1 MIMLVRSMN
10 FSSASQVLSLIGP
23 ERHTAR
29 LLPDGTRAD
38 LAAVSPV
45 AHSLTSVPLPS
56 MPDRTSGSR
65 RLVPLGAAVERSEMA
80 PVRRFRSL
88 DRHRADRPLD
98 PTAELRRCLCSDT
111 QRQPAAGTGDNSP
124 RRALLALNVSAMPTI
139 NLDGPLRPVTGGTG
153 TIMPKP
159 LPETGQFENSVV
171 DFAAWKRSAL
181 ADQTISHE
189 EAMQLVEITG
199 QMAKTGN
206 AIVRTVSF
214 VIKCLTGARGMDSVA
229 VKRAYEERQ
238 AELIYL
244 DAYRDRDPNG
254 PIAA

>member
-1 MIMLVRSMN
+1 MKGQRLCDALNAGDGGSANASAHNLNADPEWTNDQNASDLPCWVSTDAYRRVATCD
-10 FSSASQVLSLIGP
+10 SSTLD
-23 ERHTAR
+23 ERRPPRVCIHTR
-29 LLPDGTRAD
+29 ESGMTR
-38 LAAVSPV
+38 
-45 AHSLTSVPLPS
+45 PS
-56 MPDRTSGSR
+56 
-65 RLVPLGAAVERSEMA
+65 
-80 PVRRFRSL
+80 
-88 DRHRADRPLD
+88 RHH
-98 PTAELRRCLCSDT
+98 
-111 QRQPAAGTGDNSP
+111 
-124 RRALLALNVSAMPTI
+124 LALNLSAIPTI
-139 NLDGPLRPVTGGTG
+139 TFDGPMRPMTGETG

-171 DFAAWKRSAL
+171 DFAAWKRLAL
-181 ADQTISHE
+181 ADQQISHD

-214 VIKCLTGARGMDSVA
+214 VIKCLTGGRGMDSVA